1 MTLPHLDRRA
11 FLLGAA
17 VLLAGTGRTF
27 AATPRRIVSA
37 GSDITETVVSLAG
50 IETLQGVDTTSRTP
64 AAVRALPSIGYLR
77 QISVEGILSLE
88 PDLLIANADLGPP
101 AAVEQLRGAGLRV
114 ELIGADYS
122 ASGMAEKIR
131 RVGAL
136 LGAETG
142 AGALAE
148 KVSATMANLAK
159 HLEGLTKPPRLA
171 LVRSL
176 DGGRPIVAGK
186 IRSVDAAFVLAGA
199 QNAFPD
205 FALFKPVSQEAFAA
219 SPPDFIIADAATIA
233 GAGGPAAFATTLGL
247 PAGGADRIVAVE
259 ATTLFAFGPSG
270 AAAIEDLA
278 RRLHPE
284 RFATP

>member
-11 FLLGAA
+11 LLLGAA
-17 VLLAGTGRTF
+17 VLLAGAGRAF
-27 AATPRRIVSA
+27 AAAPRRIVSA
-37 GSDITETVVSLAG
+37 GSDITETVVALAG
-50 IETLQGVDTTSRTP
+50 IEVLQGVDTTSRTP
-64 AAVRALPSIGYLR
+64 PAVRALPSIGYLR
-77 QISVEGILSLE
+77 QISVEGILSLK

-101 AAVEQLRGAGLRV
+101 AAVEQLRGTGLKV

-131 RVGAL
+131 RVGAV
-136 LGAETG
+136 LGAE
-142 AGALAE
+142 AGAAALSE
-148 KVSATMANLAK
+148 KVSTAMASLARR
-159 HLEGLTKPPRLA
+159 LDGAANPPRLA
-171 LVRSL
+171 FVRSL

-186 IRSVDAAFVLAGA
+186 IRSVDAAFALAGG

-219 SPPDFIIADAATIA
+219 SPPDFIIADTGAIA
-233 GAGGPAAFATTLGL
+233 GASSPAAFATTLGL
-247 PAGGADRIVAVE
+247 PASSADRIIAVE